1 MKPTLILVILTAAV
15 LTVTTLVA
23 AAAVAFF
30 WGGAA
35 GVAGGGRAG
44 SGLMAAIYA
53 PFALVALLLP
63 VMSAPMARLALRFG
77 GSKRTA
83 AAHPLQPLW
92 LLAGVVFLAAEA
104 LIAAT
109 RTIAGDGGVYAAPLF
124 LHLLLAGYAAAGA
137 YLLRRGPD
145 HVRESA
151 ETP

>member
-1 MKPTLILVILTAAV
+1 MKPTLILVMLTAAV
-15 LTVTTLVA
+15 LTLTTLVA

-35 GVAGGGRAG
+35 GMTGDRAS

-63 VMSAPMARLALRFG
+63 VMSAPMARLALRMS
-77 GSKRTA
+77 GSSRTA
-83 AAHPLQPLW
+83 AAHPIQPLW

-104 LIAAT
+104 LIAAI
-109 RTIAGDGGVYAAPLF
+109 RTIAGDGAYSAPLF

-145 HVRESA
+145 HVRESPD
-151 ETP
+151 TP

>member
-1 MKPTLILVILTAAV
+1 MKPTLILVMLTAAV

-23 AAAVAFF
+23 VAAVAFF

-35 GVAGGGRAG
+35 GMAGGGRTS
-44 SGLMAAIYA
+44 SGLTAAIYA

-63 VMSAPMARLALRFG
+63 VMAAPMARLALRMG
-77 GSKRTA
+77 GSSRTA
-83 AAHPLQPLW
+83 SAHPIQPLW
-92 LLAGVVFLAAEA
+92 LLAAVVFLAAEA
-104 LIAAT
+104 LIAAI
-109 RTIAGDGGVYAAPLF
+109 RTIAGDGAYSAPLF

-151 ETP
+151 DTQ

>member
-1 MKPTLILVILTAAV
+1 MKPSLILVMLTAAV

-35 GVAGGGRAG
+35 GVAGGGRAS

-77 GSKRTA
+77 GSSRTA

-92 LLAGVVFLAAEA
+92 LLAGVVFVAAEA
-104 LIAAT
+104 LIAVI
-109 RTIAGDGGVYAAPLF
+109 RTIAGDGVYAAPLF
-124 LHLLLAGYAAAGA
+124 LHLLLAGYSAAGA
-137 YLLRRGPD
+137 YLLRRGQD
-145 HVRESA
+145 HVREST